1 MTKLHTY
8 TDSLP
13 KVPCN
18 LFEGIRTEYTGQGD
32 DGGEVTIGVY
42 NQELSKGDLVKLRD
56 HTTNELVLVEKAA
69 AGDNT
74 IIGQLIDDPIGED
87 TVTASAATPATA
99 YQRIGTV
106 AMFGMGVI
114 TLTASATGA
123 VSPGDSLGLDADEAN
138 EVEQEVAYTSVDES
152 DSGNAFTA
160 ISYAAAGSPI
170 AVLIGAAT
178 DVTN

>member
-13 KVPCN
+13 KIPAN
-18 LFEGIRTEYTGQGD
+18 LYEGTRTEYTGQTD
-32 DGGEVTIGVY
+32 DGGETTLGVY
-42 NQELSKGDLVKLRD
+42 SAPLAKGDLVKIRN
-56 HTTNELVLVEKAA
+56 HTTNGLFLVEKAA

-74 IIGQLIDDPIGED
+74 IIGQLIDTPIGED
-87 TVTASAATPATA
+87 TVTASGGTPATA
-99 YQRIGTV
+99 QQRIGTI
-106 AMFGMGVI
+106 ALFGMGVI
-114 TLTASATGA
+114 TLTASSTGA
-123 VSPGDSLGLDADEAN
+123 VAPGDSLGLDADEVG

-160 ISYAAAGSPI
+160 LTYAAAGEKV